1 MPRTRTRRTR
11 SAWYV
16 CRNQGQRLSPIL
28 TDWRQNRKVLDI
40 GPSVDPLA
48 SDAQV
53 VADRYRLVRELGRG
67 GIGTVWLAED
77 QQTGRPVAVK
87 ELRPLADLTP
97 ADRRASARRALREAR
112 NALRLRHPNAV
123 ALRDVQ
129 PSSTDADAV
138 YLIMDLLDG
147 PTLAQVIGSRGPLP
161 ATAVAAYGLHLLSVL
176 DAAHALGIVH
186 SDIKPVNIIIAGGQ
200 ARLTDFGVGD
210 ARLTRGGVIGTQA
223 YRAPELFESAPINP
237 AVDLWSLGAC
247 LFFAAEGYGPFEHDD
262 VKATVRAIRIDKLPV
277 PSCQGPLA
285 TAISSLLQR
294 DPARRA
300 TSGRAR
306 AYLLQ
311 AVQSAAPA
319 ALSPASAPPWQN
331 AQLAPQPHP
340 QPAPQRHAKPAP
352 QPRAYLAPQPQAE
365 PAPQPDSQPTPGPGP
380 NIPAGWEQAYA
391 ALSPKALA
399 QPRPSRQ
406 APPQLAPPQL
416 APPQLAPPQLAPPQL
431 APPQLAPPPPVA
443 SPPAAS
449 PPGPSQR
456 VRARPMQPS
465 TPSQPQ
471 LTAGPLPPSPGSPGH
486 RLRHRLPPTATK
498 VAAAILVAAA
508 VSVPLLV
515 LTGQH
520 QASATKGQHQASPPR
535 TSRVPPAS
543 AAHPVL
549 AATLPNPG
557 SDNRPHGLAFS
568 PDGTM
573 LAASSD
579 TGDSTQLWDVATHRI
594 AATLT
599 DPGGGRNTVYSVAF
613 SPDGKMLATGDTDD
627 STYLWDVASRRIV
640 ATLTD
645 PGGGNA
651 AVEAVAF
658 SPDGRTL
665 AVGDYDGSTYLWNV
679 ASGQLAGTLTDPHG
693 SGSVDSVAFAPSG
706 QMLAAGDSFGTTYLW
721 DEPAGRLAGTLT
733 GPGSSS
739 PVDSVAFSPGGQTLA
754 TGFDQGST
762 DLWDVATSHVAAT
775 MTIPG
780 SPVVNSVAFS
790 LDGTMVAIGSDRTYL
805 WDTTSR
811 RIVATLSDPVSSS
824 GAGNDVG
831 AVAFSP
837 TGSMVAAGD
846 TGGTYLWNIG

>member
-1 MPRTRTRRTR
+1 
-11 SAWYV
+11 
-16 CRNQGQRLSPIL
+16 
-28 TDWRQNRKVLDI
+28 VLDI
-40 GPSVDPLA
+40 GPGIDPLA

-77 QQTGRPVAVK
+77 QQTGRQVAVK
-87 ELRPLADLTP
+87 ELRPPADLTP
-97 ADRRASARRALREAR
+97 ADRRASSRRALREAR

-123 ALRDVQ
+123 TLRDVQ
-129 PSSTDADAV
+129 PADAGDDAV

-147 PTLAQVIGSRGPLP
+147 PTLAQIIGSRGPLP
-161 ATAVAAYGLHLLSVL
+161 APTVAAYGLHLLSVL
-176 DAAHALGIVH
+176 EAAHAQGIVH

-262 VKATVRAIRIDKLPV
+262 VKATVRAIRVDKLPV

-311 AVQSAAPA
+311 AVQPATPA

-331 AQLAPQPHP
+331 AQLAPQPQP
-340 QPAPQRHAKPAP
+340 QPKPVPKRHAKPAP
-352 QPRAYLAPQPQAE
+352 QPRAFLAPQPHAE
-365 PAPQPDSQPTPGPGP
+365 AALQPDSRSTPGPGP

-399 QPRPSRQ
+399 RPKTSRQPPPQQAPPQQAPPQQAPRHQAAAQSAAPRPAPPRPAPPQQ
-406 APPQLAPPQL
+406 APPQLAPPRL
-416 APPQLAPPQLAPPQL
+416 APL
-431 APPQLAPPPPVA
+431 
-443 SPPAAS
+443 PAAPS
-449 PPGPSQR
+449 PPGQSQR

-465 TPSQPQ
+465 PPSQPQ
-471 LTAGPLPPSPGSPGH
+471 LTAGTLAPGPGH
-486 RLRHRLPPTATK
+486 RLRRRLPPLPPAATK
-498 VAAAILVAAA
+498 VAAAILVAAV

-520 QASATKGQHQASPPR
+520 QASDSRGQHQTSPPGS
-535 TSRVPPAS
+535 SRVPLAS
-543 AAHPVL
+543 AAHPVF

-568 PDGTM
+568 PDGTL

-579 TGDSTQLWDVATHRI
+579 TGDSTQLWHVATHSI

-599 DPGGGRNTVYSVAF
+599 DPGGGKNTVYSVAF
-613 SPDGKMLATGDTDD
+613 SPDGKMLAVGDTDD
-627 STYLWDVASRRIV
+627 STYLWDVASGHIV

-658 SPDGRTL
+658 SPNGQTL
-665 AVGDYDGSTYLWNV
+665 AVGDFDGSTYLWNV
-679 ASGQLAGTLTDPHG
+679 ASGQLAATLTDPHG
-693 SGSVDSVAFAPSG
+693 SGSVDSVAFAPNG
-706 QMLAAGDSFGTTYLW
+706 QTLAAGDSFGTTYLW
-721 DEPAGRLAGTLT
+721 NASTDRLASTLT
-733 GPGSSS
+733 GPGDSS

-754 TGFDQGST
+754 AGYDQGST
-762 DLWDVATSHVAAT
+762 DLFDVATAQVAAT

-780 SPVVNSVAFS
+780 SPVVNAVAFS
-790 LDGTMVAIGSDRTYL
+790 MDGTLLAVGSDRTYL

-811 RIVATLSDPVSSS
+811 RIVATLADPVTGSSVP
-824 GAGNDVG
+824 GNNVG

-837 TGSMVAAGD
+837 DGSMVAAGD

>member
-1 MPRTRTRRTR
+1 
-11 SAWYV
+11 
-16 CRNQGQRLSPIL
+16 
-28 TDWRQNRKVLDI
+28 VLDI
-40 GPSVDPLA
+40 GPGIDPLA
-48 SDAQV
+48 GDAQV
-53 VADRYRLVRELGRG
+53 VAERYRLLRELGRG
-67 GIGTVWLAED
+67 GIGTVWLAHD
-77 QQTGRPVAVK
+77 QQTGRQVAVK
-87 ELRPLADLTP
+87 ELRPPADLTP

-129 PSSTDADAV
+129 PAAAGDDAV

-161 ATAVAAYGLHLLSVL
+161 APTVAAYGLHLLSVL

-200 ARLTDFGVGD
+200 ARLSDFGVGD

-247 LFFAAEGYGPFEHDD
+247 MFFAAEGYGPFEHDD
-262 VKATVRAIRIDKLPV
+262 ANATVRAIRVDKLPV
-277 PSCQGPLA
+277 PSFSGPLA

-311 AVQSAAPA
+311 AVQPATPA

-331 AQLAPQPHP
+331 AQLAPQPSP
-340 QPAPQRHAKPAP
+340 QPAPKRHAKPEPQPQPQPAPKRHAKPEP
-352 QPRAYLAPQPQAE
+352 QPRAYLAPQPHAE
-365 PAPQPDSQPTPGPGP
+365 PALQPDSRSTPSPGP

-391 ALSPKALA
+391 ALSPKALS
-399 QPRPSRQ
+399 RSRSSRQ
-406 APPQLAPPQL
+406 APPQPAPPQLAPPQL

-431 APPQLAPPPPVA
+431 APPQLAPPPPAA
-443 SPPAAS
+443 SPPA
-449 PPGPSQR
+449 PSQR

-465 TPSQPQ
+465 APSQPQ
-471 LTAGPLPPSPGSPGH
+471 FAVSTLPPSPAH
-486 RLRHRLPPTATK
+486 RLRRRLPPTATK

-520 QASATKGQHQASPPR
+520 QTAASRGQHQASPPR
-535 TSRVPPAS
+535 SSRVPLAS
-543 AAHPVL
+543 AAHPVFM
-549 AATLPNPG
+549 ATLANPG

-568 PDGTM
+568 PDGTL

-579 TGDSTQLWDVATHRI
+579 TGDSTQLWDVASHSI

-613 SPDGKMLATGDTDD
+613 SPDGKMLAVGDTDD

-651 AVEAVAF
+651 SVEAVAF
-658 SPDGRTL
+658 SPNGQTL
-665 AVGDYDGSTYLWNV
+665 AAGDYDGSTYLWNV
-679 ASGQLAGTLTDPHG
+679 ASGQIAATLTDPHG
-693 SGSVDSVAFAPSG
+693 SGSVDSVAFAPNG
-706 QMLAAGDSFGTTYLW
+706 QTLAAGDSFGTTYLW
-721 DEPAGRLAGTLT
+721 DEPAARLASTLT
-733 GPGSSS
+733 GPGDSS
-739 PVDSVAFSPGGQTLA
+739 PVDSVAFSPGGQMLA
-754 TGFDQGST
+754 AGYDQGST
-762 DLWDVATSHVAAT
+762 DLFDVATGQVAAT

-780 SPVVNSVAFS
+780 SPVVNAVAFS
-790 LDGTMVAIGSDRTYL
+790 LDGTLLAVGSDRTYL
-805 WDTTSR
+805 WDTASR
-811 RIVATLSDPVSSS
+811 RVVATLADPVTGSSS
-824 GAGNDVG
+824 PGNDVG

-837 TGSMVAAGD
+837 SGSMVAAGD